1 MQTTDLVVSLQCKK
15 LWNIKA
21 PAKLFVI
28 LTAQCM
34 WWLEHFISHSWMNY
48 FMQIQYKLWS
58 LFVNNEIRIKNRK
71 PSNRSWLF
79 ITCWAQ
85 LFPYAYFLHCSQ
97 PNRKIL
103 DWYGTSKVF
112 FQKNLNVKKE
122 VTTKKKNGNDLL
134 NAWSLLRGKITIRF
148 NLFVQS

>member
-48 FMQIQYKLWS
+48 FMQIHHKLWS
-58 LFVNNEIRIKNRK
+58 LFVNNEIRTKNRK
-71 PSNRSWLF
+71 PSKRSWLF
-79 ITCWAQ
+79 ITCWAE
-85 LFPYAYFLHCSQ
+85 LFRYAYFLHCSQ
-97 PNRKIL
+97 QNQERE
-103 DWYGTSKVF
+103 WSKRANPPYMTL
-112 FQKNLNVKKE
+112 FQWKLFSIYSWFCVI
-122 VTTKKKNGNDLL
+122 
-134 NAWSLLRGKITIRF
+134 LRGYFKDATLLAGLSGIM
-148 NLFVQS
+148 